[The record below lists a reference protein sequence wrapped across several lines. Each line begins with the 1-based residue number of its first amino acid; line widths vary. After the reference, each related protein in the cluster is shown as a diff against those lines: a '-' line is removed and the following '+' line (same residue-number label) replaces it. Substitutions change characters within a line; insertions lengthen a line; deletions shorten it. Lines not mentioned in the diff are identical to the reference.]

1 MRHLTTSELEA
12 ALDHLRQSPR
22 DEGRLE
28 LIVRR
33 PAVDE
38 REVLAWGEL
47 TETDGLVGDNWSAHP
62 NADRDRQI
70 NIMNARVA
78 ALVAQDPARR
88 ALAGDQLYVDF
99 DLSDENV
106 PPGTRLAIGDV
117 VLEIT
122 PPPHN
127 GCKKFAARFG
137 VDATQ
142 FVNSPEGK
150 QRHFRGVNARVIRG
164 GVVHTGDAVR
174 KAEEKS

>member
-1 MRHLTTSELEA
+1 MRHLTTAELEA
-12 ALDHLRQSPR
+12 ALDHLRNSPR

-47 TETDGLVGDNWSAHP
+47 TESDGLVGDTWSLAP
-62 NADRDRQI
+62 DPDRDNQI

-88 ALAGDQLYVDF
+88 ALAGDQLYIDF
-99 DLSDENV
+99 DLSEDNV
-106 PPGTRLAIGDV
+106 PSGTRLAIGDV
-117 VLEIT
+117 VLEVT
-122 PPPHN
+122 PLPHT
-127 GCKKFAARFG
+127 GCSKFAARFG
-137 VDATQ
+137 AEATK

-150 QRHFRGVNARVIRG
+150 QRRFRGVNARVVRG
-164 GVVHTGDAVR
+164 GVVRTGDAVR
-174 KAEEKS
+174 KWQLF